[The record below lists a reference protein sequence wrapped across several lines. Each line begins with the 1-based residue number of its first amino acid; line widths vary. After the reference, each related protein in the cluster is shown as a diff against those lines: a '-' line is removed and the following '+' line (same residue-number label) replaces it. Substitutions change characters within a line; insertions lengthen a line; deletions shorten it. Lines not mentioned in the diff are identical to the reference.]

1 MALANEAKM
10 KMELKNIRIVKE
22 LSEETIAFSAT
33 LYVNNKKIAVAM
45 NRGNGSCTTY
55 TLLKKEDAELLRE
68 AENHCK
74 TLPPYKLKNYPS
86 MGIDTDF
93 PMDLETF
100 IEEQIDQQWRK
111 TELKKFNRKLLKDQ
125 KDSIVFG
132 IKNKSYRRLQLTK
145 SIEELLHIK
154 NGIKLIEFK
163 ILHGISKYLKEGESI
178 LNTNLPKEVV
188 ELIRRPKVPSQ
199 GNSDIENRPR
209 FRKAK

>member
-1 MALANEAKM
+1 M
-10 KMELKNIRIVKE
+10 KIELKNIRIMKE

-55 TLLKKEDAELLRE
+55 TLLKTEDSELLRE
-68 AENHCK
+68 AENHCN
-74 TLPPYKLKNYPS
+74 TLPPYKLKNYAS
-86 MGIDTDF
+86 VGLDTDF
-93 PMDLETF
+93 PMDLESF

-111 TELKKFNRKLLKDQ
+111 IEFKKFNRKLLKDQ

-154 NGIKLIEFK
+154 NWIKLIEFK
-163 ILHGISKYLKEGESI
+163 ILHGVSNYLKEGESL

-188 ELIRRPKVPSQ
+188 ELIRRPKAPSQ
-199 GNSDIENRPR
+199 ENSDLENRPR